1 MYKTP
6 KQKAKELVEGYMEY
20 AYFRSDELSS
30 HKQEQ
35 VWSSETSKRIVLKMI
50 NEEIIPIAKNLD
62 LEFSTT
68 KNQDYWSDVC
78 DEVDEYDYETEKER
92 EEEENELKKK
102 SLESEIRIDMTEFVG
117 TYTLEEAKEVSKRMK
132 EKIEQATKN
141 L

>member
-35 VWSSETSKRIVLKMI
+35 VWSSETSKRIILKMI
-50 NEEIIPIAKNLD
+50 DEEIMPIVKDLD
-62 LEFSTT
+62 LEFGNT
-68 KNQDYWSDVC
+68 KTQDYWTDVYN
-78 DEVDEYDYETEKER
+78 EVDEYDYETEKER
-92 EEEENELKKK
+92 EEEEEELKKK
-102 SLESEIRIDMTEFVG
+102 NLESEIRIDMTEFVG
-117 TYTLEEAKEVSKRMK
+117 TYTLDEAKEVSKRIK